1 MSVYF
6 YKGEISLAWVDM
18 TAGVVKLEHIGGKNF
33 LQDFTESIQKIEPG
47 EIIISEGIKNS
58 KILKEEL
65 RNFDKQI
72 SIIPEAFYDFKNNE
86 EIIKKFFGNKK
97 IQSFGDLSEINIAA
111 VGAVINYLK
120 LTQKNNIPKIRSI
133 EKVSKDN
140 SMQIDMFT
148 LRSLEIFERYDG
160 IKRGSLIDTIDKT
173 KTACGARMLRL
184 FLKAPLMKK
193 SEIKYRH
200 NLIESFLY
208 NFRILEEITK
218 LLSNIPDLER
228 ALARIT
234 AKTNNPRDLILVKQ
248 FVSFTEQIFLRLNNL
263 KEKNLKELI
272 PDKKIL
278 SKAYKTKKI
287 IDDVIAETPPVNL
300 NEGGVINDSVN
311 TRLDEL
317 RNLKQIKKEEII
329 NLQENMVL
337 QPI

>member
-1 MSVYF
+1 
-6 YKGEISLAWVDM
+6 
-18 TAGVVKLEHIGGKNF
+18 
-33 LQDFTESIQKIEPG
+33 
-47 EIIISEGIKNS
+47 
-58 KILKEEL
+58 
-65 RNFDKQI
+65 
-72 SIIPEAFYDFKNNE
+72 
-86 EIIKKFFGNKK
+86 
-97 IQSFGDLSEINIAA
+97 
-111 VGAVINYLK
+111 
-120 LTQKNNIPKIRSI
+120 
-133 EKVSKDN
+133 
-140 SMQIDMFT
+140 
-148 LRSLEIFERYDG
+148 
-160 IKRGSLIDTIDKT
+160 
-173 KTACGARMLRL
+173 
-184 FLKAPLMKK
+184 MKK

-329 NLQENMVL
+329 NLQEKYGVATNINNLKIKFNNFHGYFIEVTKKY
-337 QPI
+337 IEY

>member
-1 MSVYF
+1 
-6 YKGEISLAWVDM
+6 
-18 TAGVVKLEHIGGKNF
+18 
-33 LQDFTESIQKIEPG
+33 
-47 EIIISEGIKNS
+47 
-58 KILKEEL
+58 
-65 RNFDKQI
+65 
-72 SIIPEAFYDFKNNE
+72 
-86 EIIKKFFGNKK
+86 
-97 IQSFGDLSEINIAA
+97 
-111 VGAVINYLK
+111 
-120 LTQKNNIPKIRSI
+120 
-133 EKVSKDN
+133 
-140 SMQIDMFT
+140 
-148 LRSLEIFERYDG
+148 
-160 IKRGSLIDTIDKT
+160 
-173 KTACGARMLRL
+173 MLRL

-287 IDDVIAETPPVNL
+287 IDDVIAET
-300 NEGGVINDSVN
+300 
-311 TRLDEL
+311 
-317 RNLKQIKKEEII
+317 
-329 NLQENMVL
+329 LQ
-337 QPI
+337 